1 MSDQS
6 IILQA
11 NEAKSSNLSMSEVL
25 LLIVC
30 INKKV
35 SLILYFP
42 SFAFSAFR
50 FSA

>member
-1 MSDQS
+1 MKQKAA
-6 IILQA
+6 I
-11 NEAKSSNLSMSEVL
+11 LSMSEVL
-25 LLIVC
+25 LLIVR
-30 INKKV
+30 INKKG